1 MVECDLLATVGKFQA
16 LPSTGGSRRDV
27 CFLCFVFQICLKTMQ
42 LQEGLIYSF
51 KEQHN
56 NGPVLLQRSSK
67 SLSLLL
73 PFSFKRTWLM
83 IIGFSLS

>member
-1 MVECDLLATVGKFQA
+1 
-16 LPSTGGSRRDV
+16 
-27 CFLCFVFQICLKTMQ
+27 MQ